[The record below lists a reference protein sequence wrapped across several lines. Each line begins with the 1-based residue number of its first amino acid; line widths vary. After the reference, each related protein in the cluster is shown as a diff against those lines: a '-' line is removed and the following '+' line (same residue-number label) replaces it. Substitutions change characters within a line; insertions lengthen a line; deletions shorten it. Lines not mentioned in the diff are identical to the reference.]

1 MMGSMPSFA
10 DSAVIFVLA
19 LMLFGPK
26 KLPQL
31 ARQLG
36 KLMAEFRR
44 ASNEFRMQME
54 DELRVEEQKE
64 HQKKVDAM
72 AGPPSTLPDPEHP
85 HLPPSVDAETAD
97 PAMEPDHGTLHDG
110 TAPIAE
116 SGGLRM
122 MPPSTGLP
130 VESGYGT
137 SSPDPVVI
145 DGVEYPAALEHEVAE
160 HTIHNPQGA
169 AHGRGFGDGLDPTP
183 LDDPGFHMLNAEFS
197 TPEPPVGMSSEEP
210 MAEVKPVSEQAHA

>member
-1 MMGSMPSFA
+1 MPSFA
-10 DSAVIFVLA
+10 DSAVIFILA

-54 DELRVEEQKE
+54 DELRIEEQKE

-72 AGPPSTLPDPEHP
+72 AGPPSDLPDPEHP
-85 HLPPSVDAETAD
+85 HLPSTTSS
-97 PAMEPDHGTLHDG
+97 EPDHGSLHDG

-116 SGGLRM
+116 VSPVAPIAESGSLRM
-122 MPPSTGLP
+122 MLPSTGLP
-130 VESGYGT
+130 VESGT
-137 SSPDPVVI
+137 
-145 DGVEYPAALEHEVAE
+145 H
-160 HTIHNPQGA
+160 GA
-169 AHGRGFGDGLDPTP
+169 AATNGFDYHDPAHDEGDLHGNDAHTSNG
-183 LDDPGFHMLNAEFS
+183 HHAA
-197 TPEPPVGMSSEEP
+197 PENTILPPPVGMSSEEP
-210 MAEVKPVSEQAHA
+210 AAEILPAEEQTHA